1 MCCRE
6 WRARV
11 APLHNFARYCECG
24 RIASYRVTVRQ
35 LSAADEM
42 HCANL
47 YLCGV
52 CYRLWMYTENAGD
65 TMETSPS
72 YLDVKPLPK
81 RVDDLLAELRQV
93 LLQSPLLK
101 HGGQI
106 RIHVSEKRT
115 TLKLELPS
123 EVKEY

>member
-1 MCCRE
+1 MT
-6 WRARV
+6 
-11 APLHNFARYCECG
+11 PLTSFARYCECG
-24 RIASYRVTVRQ
+24 RIASYRVTVWQ
-35 LSAADEM
+35 LSAYGEPQP
-42 HCANL
+42 ANL

-52 CYRLWMYTENAGD
+52 CYRLWTHTENAGD
-65 TMETSPS
+65 TMAKPVGGTMETSPS
-72 YLDVKPLPK
+72 YLDIKPLPK

-106 RIHVSEKRT
+106 RIHVSEKRRV
-115 TLKLELPS
+115 LKLELPS